1 MQLSLE
7 RNQLARTQ
15 GNADINKIDDFL
27 KVEMSKSQDFF
38 RIQLNQLSF
47 QNMIGTGASAEVFKG
62 VYKEIDVAIKKL
74 RFTVTDQYGP

>member
-74 RFTVTDQYGP
+74 RFTVTDKFGP